1 MLRDCLQY
9 YNDTEVLHY
18 EVCQPSSSSSSSSAS
33 AQFRITADNVYTRE
47 TEDGDYRI
55 IVSSSSSS
63 SQSASSSSF
72 SVPFRYQSPS
82 QDLCDLASNL
92 DC

>member
-33 AQFRITADNVYTRE
+33 AQFRII
-47 TEDGDYRI
+47 EDGDLRDIELTGGIRI
-55 IVSSSSSS
+55 LNSSSSSS
-63 SQSASSSSF
+63 SASQSSSSF
-72 SVPFRYQSPS
+72 SVPFRYQSES
-82 QDLCDLASNL
+82 QDCTTLFS
-92 DC
+92 